1 MKEIKKAGIWMD
13 HASAHTLEYTDDARK
28 LQTLESEFTKQDKEE
43 VLTKGESHMHNKE
56 QNKHAVFYKKLA
68 SIILNYDNV
77 LLFGPTNAKSEL
89 HNILKAD
96 HRFEKIKFELK
107 QSEKMT
113 THEMEAF
120 VRNHYSAG

>member
-1 MKEIKKAGIWMD
+1 MD
-13 HASAHTLEYTDDARK
+13 HASAHILEYTDETRK
-28 LQTLESEFTKQDKEE
+28 LQILQSEFTKEDKEE

-56 QNKHAVFYKKLA
+56 QNKHADFYKKIGR
-68 SIILNYDNV
+68 IILNYDSV

-96 HRFEKIKFELK
+96 RRYEKIKFELK

-113 THEMEAF
+113 DNEMEAF
-120 VRNHYSAG
+120 VSNHYSAD